1 MIRGN
6 RAFRQRIE
14 GGHPEIVEH
23 LIVENLGC
31 TYSEISADTNAST
44 FSMIPV
50 SPQSYETR
58 FPLISVVFCD
68 VGRYSRDND
77 AQKIVVKQELEFG
90 MHASDAKR
98 TESFQFRINKLDPFL
113 IFSKWTILIIN
124 FGLSV

>member
-1 MIRGN
+1 
-6 RAFRQRIE
+6 
-14 GGHPEIVEH
+14 
-23 LIVENLGC
+23 
-31 TYSEISADTNAST
+31 
-44 FSMIPV
+44 MIPV